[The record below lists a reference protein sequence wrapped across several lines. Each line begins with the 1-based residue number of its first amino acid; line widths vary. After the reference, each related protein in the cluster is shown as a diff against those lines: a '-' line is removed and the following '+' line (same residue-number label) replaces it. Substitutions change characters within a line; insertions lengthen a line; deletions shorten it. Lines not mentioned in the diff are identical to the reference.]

1 MKTEAKITNRTIRL
15 KESLGPFKKLHIL
28 CACCVLSGLIIVIFV
43 YRPLIIKL
51 HDAANRLR
59 EVQIELLNQRSTI
72 ASSENSDV

>member
-28 CACCVLSGLIIVIFV
+28 CACCAFSGLIILIFA

-51 HDAANRLR
+51 HHAANRLH
-59 EVQIELLNQRSTI
+59 EVETELLNQRAAI
-72 ASSENSDV
+72 AVSEN